1 MKDLQT
7 RGFTVIKG
15 WLTPEEQ
22 ARALGQ
28 YRVELERSSREGV
41 VNKNYLV
48 LKDHQPHGL
57 DLKLHDLLAQIRSQT
72 DLTTDIPRPRCD
84 YFDNSMVTFN
94 WHQDHE
100 PYYQY
105 QDTYNLLNC
114 WVPLIIPR
122 GSSGLGLLPMDV
134 LQAKEPQ
141 LWHHFL
147 GQGAKH
153 FKVLGNRTMIRDD
166 QEDNTFYFDWSIDD
180 YAVVPN
186 LEPGDLLVMRSDI
199 IHRSM
204 PPVEHRVSL
213 SVRCLNSKGTL
224 TREHFEKQCDQK
236 RRMLQNNP
244 AYDSLREQFKH
255 ASEINIGTWL
265 RSNR

>member
-1 MKDLQT
+1 MDDLMT

-15 WLTPEEQ
+15 WLTPKEQ
-22 ARALGQ
+22 TRALTQ
-28 YRVELERSSREGV
+28 YRGELERSSREGI
-41 VNKNYLV
+41 VNKNYRV
-48 LKDHQPHGL
+48 LQDPNPHGL
-57 DLKLHDLLAQIRSQT
+57 DTKIIELLAQVRAQT
-72 DLTTDIPRPRCD
+72 DLTTDTPRHQCD
-84 YFDNSMVTFN
+84 YFDNSMVTFP

-134 LQAKEPQ
+134 LQAREPQ
-141 LWHHFL
+141 LWHRFL

-166 QEDNTFYFDWSIDD
+166 QEDNTFYLDWSIDD
-180 YAVVPN
+180 YAVTPD
-186 LEPGDLLVMRSDI
+186 LEPGDLLLMRCDT

-204 PPVEHRVSL
+204 PPKGHRVSL
-213 SVRCLNSKGTL
+213 SVRCLNSRGTI
-224 TREHFEKQCDQK
+224 TREHFEQQCAEK
-236 RRMLQNNP
+236 RRMIMANP
-244 AYDSLREQFKH
+244 GYAYIKERFSQVDSMLI
-255 ASEINIGTWL
+255 SEML
-265 RSNR
+265 KR